1 MIGAERRRLNMK
13 DSTERTTKHPA
24 SQIRRARLGISLEL
38 FGEMV
43 LLALVG
49 GFLVYLF
56 IESLQWQLGSALMP
70 WIAVGIG
77 APFWVYRVLVLI
89 LRAREAQGQIMDI
102 GFRTGSDATGER
114 ARFLRIALFILGLYL
129 GIWLFGFHVALPL
142 GILLYVRV
150 YGQLSWLG
158 SLCVG
163 LIFLALLVGVYD
175 RLLNA
180 TWHEP
185 LVRKWFESIL

>member
-1 MIGAERRRLNMK
+1 MEDI
-13 DSTERTTKHPA
+13 TERTTNRPA
-24 SQIRRARLGISLEL
+24 SRIRRARFGISLEL

-70 WIAVGIG
+70 WITVAIG

-89 LRAREAQGQIMDI
+89 LRAREEQGQIMDI
-102 GFRTGSDATGER
+102 GFRSGDDPTGER
-114 ARFLRIALFILGLYL
+114 ARFFRIALFILGLYL

-142 GILLYVRV
+142 GILLYVRL
-150 YGQLSWLG
+150 YGQ
-158 SLCVG
+158 
-163 LIFLALLVGVYD
+163 
-175 RLLNA
+175 
-180 TWHEP
+180 
-185 LVRKWFESIL
+185 